1 MLPFWSSAHF
11 YITLILKR
19 TNWTQIMA
27 KKFLIIGTSAAGIG
41 AAVKLRSLDDS
52 IDITCITAEVEMPY
66 NRCLLADFVAGEKSL
81 TQVSTKTQEFF
92 DQNRITLMLNSR
104 AVKID
109 PTNNQVVLESGK
121 RLEYDMLFLGTGRVS
136 RKLEIPGSDAA
147 GVFSF
152 YDLRDSTNIF
162 DYTKNNSIK
171 HATVIGAGLSGLECA
186 DALRGQNIAVSLIEM
201 SPQVLAAQINKTGSD
216 FLIKHMSKNY
226 NVPVHLNN
234 TVIRIVER
242 GDVGNKVA
250 CGVVLADGTELE
262 TDMVIFAVGGQLS
275 TPLAREAG
283 IACEQGGILVNE
295 FMQTNIPNIFAGGDV
310 CMVKDQISG
319 QLVQSC
325 LWTDAIMQGMTAAHG
340 MLGTPKAYPGVLIV
354 TASPIFGTKFVTC
367 GPVTLPNAVLDKQEV
382 TGDGFYHCYFT
393 QNKKLKGFVM
403 VGKIDNVGL
412 LRKKLVDGSEFTVP
426 A

>member
-1 MLPFWSSAHF
+1 
-11 YITLILKR
+11 
-19 TNWTQIMA
+19 MA

-52 IDITCITAEVEMPY
+52 IDITCITAEAEMPY

-92 DQNRITLMLNSR
+92 DNNKITLMLNSK
-104 AVKID
+104 ALKID
-109 PTNNQVVLESGK
+109 SGNNQVVLESGK
-121 RLEYDMLFLGTGRVS
+121 LLEYDMLFLGTGRVS

-152 YDLRDSTNIF
+152 YDLRDSTNILE
-162 DYTKNNSIK
+162 YTKNNLVN

-201 SPQVLAAQINKTGSD
+201 SPQVLATQINKTGSD
-216 FLIKHMSKNY
+216 FLIQHMSKNY
-226 NVPVHLNN
+226 NVLTHLNN
-234 TVIRIVER
+234 TVVRIVER
-242 GDVGNKVA
+242 NNVA
-250 CGVVLADGTELE
+250 CGVVLADETELK

-275 TPLAREAG
+275 TPLARDAG
-283 IACEQGGILVNE
+283 IACQQGGILVNE

-319 QLVQSC
+319 QPVQSC

-340 MLGTPKAYPGVLIV
+340 MLGAPKAYPGVLIV

-367 GPVTLPNAVLDKQEV
+367 GPVSQPDADLEKHEV
-382 TGDGFYHCYFT
+382 SGDGFYHCYFT
-393 QNKKLKGFVM
+393 KNKKLKGFVM

-412 LRKKLVDGSEFTVP
+412 LRKKLVDGSEFTAP
-426 A
+426 TP

>member
-1 MLPFWSSAHF
+1 
-11 YITLILKR
+11 
-19 TNWTQIMA
+19 MA
-27 KKFLIIGTSAAGIG
+27 KKFLVIGTSAAGIG

-52 IDITCITAEVEMPY
+52 IDITCITAEAEMPY
-66 NRCLLADFVAGEKSL
+66 NRCLLADFVAGEKSI
-81 TQVSTKTQEFF
+81 TQVSTKTQDFF
-92 DQNRITLMLNSR
+92 DQNNISLMLNSK
-104 AVKID
+104 AIKID
-109 PTNNQVVLESGK
+109 PANNLVVLESGK
-121 RLEYDMLFLGTGRVS
+121 QLEYDMLFLGTGRVS

-162 DYTKNNSIK
+162 EYTKNNSIK

-201 SPQVLAAQINKTGSD
+201 SPQVLAAQINKAGSD
-216 FLIKHMSKNY
+216 FLIQHMLKNY
-226 NVPVHLNN
+226 KIPVCLNN
-234 TVIRIVER
+234 TAIKIVER
-242 GDVGNKVA
+242 NGVT
-250 CGVVLADGTELE
+250 CGIVLADGSELK

-283 IACEQGGILVNE
+283 IDCQQGGILVNE

-310 CMVKDQISG
+310 CLVKDQISG

-340 MLGTPKAYPGVLIV
+340 MLGTPKAYPGALII

-367 GPVTLPNAVLDKQEV
+367 GPVSKPDAHLEKQEV
-382 TGDGFYHCYFT
+382 TGDDFYHCYFT
-393 QNKKLKGFVM
+393 HNKKLKGFVM

-412 LRKKLVDGSEFTVP
+412 LRKKLVDGSDFTVP
-426 A
+426 TS

>member
-1 MLPFWSSAHF
+1 
-11 YITLILKR
+11 
-19 TNWTQIMA
+19 MA
-27 KKFLIIGTSAAGIG
+27 KKFLVIGTSAAGIG
-41 AAVKLRSLDDS
+41 AAVKLRSLDGS
-52 IDITCITAEVEMPY
+52 IEITCITAEAEMPY
-66 NRCLLADFVAGEKSL
+66 NRCLLADFVAGEKSV

-92 DQNRITLMLNSR
+92 DQNKITLMLN
-104 AVKID
+104 AKVIKID
-109 PTNNQVVLESGK
+109 STNNQVILESEK

-152 YDLRDSTNIF
+152 YDLRDCSNILE
-162 DYTKNNSIK
+162 YIKNNSVK

-186 DALRGQNIAVSLIEM
+186 DALVGQNISISLIEM
-201 SPQVLAAQINKTGSD
+201 STQVLAAQINKSGSD
-216 FLIKHMSKNY
+216 FLIQHMSKNY
-226 NVPVHLNN
+226 NVPVYLNS
-234 TVIRIVER
+234 TVVRIVER
-242 GDVGNKVA
+242 DNVDHKVT
-250 CGVVLADGTELE
+250 CGVVLSDGTELK

-275 TPLAREAG
+275 TPLAQEAG
-283 IACEQGGILVNE
+283 IACQQGGILVNE

-340 MLGTPKAYPGVLIV
+340 MLGSPKAYPGVLIV

-367 GPVTLPNAVLDKQEV
+367 GPVNQPAAHLVQQEV
-382 TGDGFYHCYFT
+382 RSDDFYHCYFT
-393 QNKKLKGFVM
+393 ENKKLKGFVM

-412 LRKKLVDGSEFTVP
+412 LRKKLVDGSDFAEDL
-426 A
+426 